1 MNLDMKR
8 SSYVTAMS
16 CIAVSLAVTA
26 GVIVTH
32 PKANELRKASA
43 MISGKMLQVREK
55 ARAMGVRHRIVYDP
69 NQRTFSVYSE
79 ADGGGWQRDPSDDG
93 MILPGSVYISD
104 TSVFKDS
111 SIYIEADGTIN
122 FDKSPVWLRLSDGK
136 NGLHSVRVSRAG
148 VVQMLS
154 SW

>member
-1 MNLDMKR
+1 MAKKR
-8 SSYVTAMS
+8 STYVTAVS
-16 CIAVSLAVTA
+16 CIAVSLAVVA

-32 PKANELRKASA
+32 PKANELREASA

-55 ARAMGVRHRIVYDP
+55 AHAMGVRHRIVYDP
-69 NQRTFSVYSE
+69 NQRTFSVYRE
-79 ADGGGWQRDPSDDG
+79 ANGGGWRRDPSDDG
-93 MILPGSVYISD
+93 MILPGGVYISD

-122 FDKSPVWLRLSDGK
+122 FDKSPVWLRLNDGK

-148 VVQMLS
+148 VVQVLS